1 MTVIPRL
8 LSRVMIGLMEV
19 LMVVVHR
26 VIGNVKLVYQLL
38 VR

>member
-8 LSRVMIGLMEV
+8 LDRVIIGLVEV
-19 LMVVVHR
+19 LMVVHR

>member
-8 LSRVMIGLMEV
+8 LDRVIIGLVEV
-19 LMVVVHR
+19 LMVVYR